1 MPWRGGEA
9 EGTDWKVAESVVVVT
24 DPLLSTEFVQYRVIV
39 PLLSKLSQRYELTL
53 AAPALAESV
62 VQDLE
67 GRGVRAVSG
76 GARFPK
82 LRHSRDEVPSYVL
95 SWIRDSLSNA
105 NRRGLERRLA
115 SSPGLRINYSMT
127 TAIRAGCW
135 YVQAHPLEQALD
147 LIRPSVDREY
157 RMAIGLTS
165 RLIGLLDWRHLVR
178 AGALSERIYASS
190 QYLVD
195 WYSARGVPVRGT
207 IPVYLAD
214 GFYPSTSNPSRE
226 YVLAYMGKELDTEG
240 LRALARTGIPVKLFG
255 SKSEGWVRKT
265 IGDPPPPNIEVLGR
279 VSSEELRSLYS
290 NALFT
295 AFMFTEE
302 SFGLVP
308 VESMACG
315 TPVLTYAQQGPA
327 ETVVP
332 GRTGWLAHSILEFV
346 SEALRIYLGGYP
358 VGMRTA
364 CVQRAEKYS
373 LNRVADT
380 WRSVIAANL
389 SGTDDPYSIRPTRIS
404 SLYLP
409 SVLPSSGAR
418 GFVPWVAPLALAREG
433 LPQVVRLP
441 GRPRPSASRA
451 VPDRTLFPPPPQVEV
466 RPRPSLTNAEK
477 GRLGGWVVPLRPV
490 RRRVPA
496 PRGAPVD
503 VADRRFGDRR
513 RIRREVIQHAAR

>member
-1 MPWRGGEA
+1 VG
-9 EGTDWKVAESVVVVT
+9 ESVVVVT
-24 DPLLSTEFVQYRVIV
+24 DPLLATEFVQYRVIV
-39 PLLSKLSQRYELTL
+39 PLLSKLSQRYDLTL

-67 GRGVRAVSG
+67 GKGIRAVSG
-76 GARFPK
+76 GAQFPK

-95 SWIRDSLSNA
+95 SWIRDSILAA
-105 NRRGLERRLA
+105 NQRGLEHRLA
-115 SSPGLRINYSMT
+115 KCPGLRINYSMT

-135 YVQAHPLEQALD
+135 YIQAHPLETALD
-147 LIRPSVDREY
+147 LIQPSVGPEY
-157 RMAIGLTS
+157 RVAIGLSS

-178 AGALSERIYASS
+178 TGALSERIYASS

-214 GFYPSTSNPSRE
+214 GFYPSTSNPSRD
-226 YVLAYMGKELDTEG
+226 YVLAYMGKELDTKG

-265 IGDPPPPNIEVLGR
+265 IGNPPPPNIEVLGR
-279 VSSEELRSLYS
+279 VSSEELRSLYT

-327 ETVVP
+327 ETVMP

-346 SEALRIYLGGYP
+346 SEALRIFTGGYP
-358 VGMRTA
+358 AGMRTT
-364 CVQRAEKYS
+364 CLQRAEKYS

-380 WRSVIAANL
+380 WRTVIAANL
-389 SGTDDPYSIRPTRIS
+389 SGTDDPETVRPTRIS

-418 GFVPWVAPLALAREG
+418 GYVPWVPPLTLAREG
-433 LPQVVRLP
+433 LPQVVRFSS
-441 GRPRPSASRA
+441 RPKPSAPSA
-451 VPDRTLFPPPPQVEV
+451 VPSGTLFPPPPRVVV
-466 RPRPSLTNAEK
+466 RPRNSPARAGKGSAEQWIITLQ
-477 GRLGGWVVPLRPV
+477 GT
-490 RRRVPA
+490 RRRLPLVRPESVG
-496 PRGAPVD
+496 PP
-503 VADRRFGDRR
+503 DRRLTDPR
-513 RIRREVIQHAAR
+513 RIRRTPLQQATR

>member
-1 MPWRGGEA
+1 M
-9 EGTDWKVAESVVVVT
+9 AESVIVVT
-24 DPLLSTEFVQYRVIV
+24 DPLLTTEFVQYRVIV

-53 AAPALAESV
+53 AAPALADSV

-67 GRGVRAVSG
+67 GQGIRAVSG
-76 GARFPK
+76 GALFPK
-82 LRHSRDEVPSYVL
+82 LRHARDEVPSYVL
-95 SWIRDSLSNA
+95 SWIRDSVA
-105 NRRGLERRLA
+105 GGNRRGLEHRLA
-115 SSPGLRINYSMT
+115 KSPGLRINYSMT

-135 YVQAHPLEQALD
+135 YIQAHPLETALD
-147 LIRPSVDREY
+147 LIRPSVDPEY
-157 RMAIGLTS
+157 RVAIEMTS

-226 YVLAYMGKELDTEG
+226 YVLAYMGKELDTKG
-240 LRALARTGIPVKLFG
+240 LRALAQTGIPVKLFG

-265 IGDPPPPNIEVLGR
+265 IGHPPPPNIEVLGR

-358 VGMRTA
+358 AGMRTA
-364 CVQRAEKYS
+364 CIQRAEKYS

-380 WRSVIAANL
+380 WRTVIAANL
-389 SGTDDPYSIRPTRIS
+389 YGTDDPQSVRPPRIS

-409 SVLPSSGAR
+409 SVLPSAGAR
-418 GFVPWVAPLALAREG
+418 GSVPWVPPLALAREG

-441 GRPRPSASRA
+441 RRPKPSLSRA
-451 VPDRTLFPPPPQVEV
+451 VPGGTLFPPPPHIVV
-466 RPRPSLTNAEK
+466 RSRTSTTNVGE
-477 GRLGGWVVPLRPV
+477 GGVGQWALPLRET
-490 RRRVPA
+490 RRRLPT

-503 VADRRFGDRR
+503 LGDRRLADRRRVRR
-513 RIRREVIQHAAR
+513 AVVQHAIR